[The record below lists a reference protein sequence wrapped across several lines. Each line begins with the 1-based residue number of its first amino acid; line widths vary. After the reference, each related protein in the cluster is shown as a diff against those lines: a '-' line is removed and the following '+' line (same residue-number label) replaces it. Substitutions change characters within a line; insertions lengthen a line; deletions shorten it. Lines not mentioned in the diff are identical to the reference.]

1 MTAIIYYAIRQKA
14 TDYYFPRPVGRNG
27 RGGSH
32 VEPVPIGP
40 QHPYN
45 EIRLFPYRINAER
58 ALTAWL
64 KGTWDRYKS
73 SGDYWAGEDPEDDT
87 IVHPVS
93 WRRKEDYEIV
103 PILVNIPSSVDQGTK
118 PIKQLYGAVFF
129 GNGVLY
135 GYKSAQDEDTSNLSI
150 PVPEQAKAIKVS
162 KIVRRLGT
170 DLFESQNSI
179 YEIVSWAGSQGRETI
194 PKELQ

>member
-1 MTAIIYYAIRQKA
+1 MPVIEYYAIRQIA
-14 TDYYFPRPVGRNG
+14 TDYYFPRPQGRSG

-40 QHPYN
+40 DHPYN
-45 EIRLFPYRINAER
+45 EIRLFPYKINAQR

-64 KGTWDRYKS
+64 KGTWDRYVS
-73 SGDYWAGEDPEDDT
+73 NGDYWDVEPEDDT
-87 IVHPVS
+87 TVHPVS
-93 WRRKEDYEIV
+93 WRRKEDYEVV
-103 PILVNIPSSVDQGTK
+103 PVTVNIPSKGTGK
-118 PIKQLYGAVFF
+118 PIKQLHGAVFF

-135 GYKSAQDEDTSNLSI
+135 GYRTAQDEDTSNLNI

-179 YEIVSWAGSQGRETI
+179 YEIVSWAGSQGSKTI
-194 PKELQ
+194 PEEFQ